1 MAHPL
6 DDAPAA
12 LLHRSINQT
21 ASQLG
26 EASSRWK
33 YLHGHLT
40 AHINEHLENFLAPLL
55 RMPPYPLRMTRFGI
69 PALASATLLG
79 KSLFRGNLAR
89 ALLAGIA
96 AHANIPQ
103 SQPLAGTFGML
114 FSALGT
120 TRGWG
125 RDPRKVDLAPVW

>member
-40 AHINEHLENFLAPLL
+40 AHINEHLENFLGPLL

-69 PALASATLLG
+69 PASATLDG
-79 KSLFRGNLAR
+79 KSLFHGDPAR
-89 ALLAGIA
+89 ALLAGSA
-96 AHANIPQ
+96 AHTNITPSQ
-103 SQPLAGTFGML
+103 SLTGAFGML
-114 FSALGT
+114 SSALGT